1 MSLFFD
7 YKILLLMVVWIVVF
21 LLAIRFLKRIK
32 SPIAKSINPMMVV
45 MPISFV
51 LSDRIIGRSFY
62 FSYLIYFLIAWL
74 IIGLVMFLFSV
85 RRNSQT
91 TTVQQFWLT
100 YWRASSLIAIIFL
113 ILSVILA
120 FYQLL
125 VR

>member
-1 MSLFFD
+1 MGLFFD
-7 YKILLLMVVWIVVF
+7 YKILLLVVIWIVVF

-51 LSDRIIGRSFY
+51 LSDRIIGRTFY

-125 VR
+125 VG